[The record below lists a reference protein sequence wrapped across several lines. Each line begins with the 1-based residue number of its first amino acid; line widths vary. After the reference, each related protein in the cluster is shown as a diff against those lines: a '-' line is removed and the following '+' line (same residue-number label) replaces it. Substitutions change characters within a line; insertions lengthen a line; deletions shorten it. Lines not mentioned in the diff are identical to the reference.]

1 MIFKLIY
8 TLTLDQKLNRYQNSK
23 HKILGYF
30 NNNGNEFERYNE
42 SNEISDLNGYSKP
55 TVIRKKYF
63 IKSSQQK
70 LSPGEI
76 IIQKKS
82 LKP

>member
-1 MIFKLIY
+1 MIFKTNY
-8 TLTLDQKLNRYQNSK
+8 TLTLAQKLNKDQNSK

-55 TVIRKKYF
+55 TVIQQKYF

-70 LSPGEI
+70 LSREEI
-76 IIQKKS
+76 ITQKKS